1 MKESTSSESIPWEK
15 NSLSKVAESNTKYS
29 QKKNIIEGVPEGFFE
44 DKKLNSRV
52 S

>member
-1 MKESTSSESIPWEK
+1 MSKVKESNAT
-15 NSLSKVAESNTKYS
+15 YG

-44 DKKLNSRV
+44 DEKLNSRV